1 MYIEKCT
8 NNGTAYL
15 RLVES
20 YRAPNSKGVKVSKKK
35 LILNIGPLAKFDDGK
50 PNYFERLKESFKNG
64 SPIIDSLKPYCE
76 KIQPLEHYRLE
87 YTEGDP
93 YLIGSPKL
101 FSHIL
106 IEQIIKE
113 LGLIDLFTHYK
124 AQYKIEYDLTGF
136 IRLLIYGRLLNP
148 ASKIATVTQ
157 NNDYYQPIITNP
169 YEFNVY
175 DSLDFVYKYRKT
187 IFNTLNKAM
196 INKFNRQSSL
206 VFYDV
211 TNFYFEIEDPD
222 DDIDEEKGIRKMGV
236 SKEERKS
243 PIVQMGLFMDEQ
255 GFPISVEMFPGNT
268 LDHQTVIGALKASVD
283 NMKYERFIFIGD
295 RGMTNY
301 PNLLHITSLGNG
313 YIVSKSTL
321 KSTKQDKVWML
332 DNDGYIHLS
341 EEFKYKSR
349 IIHKKVKDEFGNTK
363 EITEKE
369 VVYWSKKFEARQKHE
384 NKSFLEFIEKLKA
397 SPESFRISKAQAK
410 DLRKFIKKDVENTDT
425 GEIIDSK
432 KLKAMLDYEKINEFN
447 SMMGYYK
454 IVSSE
459 LTMDDLEIIEKY
471 HGLSRIEDQF
481 RVMKGDLNTRPI
493 FVRTKEHI
501 NAHLIICFISLLVL
515 RVIQYKI
522 KELDTFKVD
531 ENKYWQEGMTA
542 EKIIRALNK
551 WTIDKMNDEYYRFNN
566 TTDEDLSVILKAFN
580 ISIPAKLYKPAD
592 LKRIKTNIKL

>member
-1 MYIEKCT
+1 MYVEKCT
-8 NNGTAYL
+8 NNGTSYL

-20 YRAPNSKGVKVSKKK
+20 YRAPNSKGIKVSKKK
-35 LILNIGPLAKFDDGK
+35 LILNIGPLSKFDDGK

-64 SPIIDSLKPYCE
+64 SPIIDVLKPYCE
-76 KIQPLEHYRLE
+76 KTQPLEHYRLE

-157 NNDYYQPIITNP
+157 NNDYYQPIINNP

-196 INKFNRQSSL
+196 LNKFNRKSSL

-222 DDIDEEKGIRKMGV
+222 SDIENEKGIRKMGV
-236 SKEERKS
+236 SKEERKL

-268 LDHQTVIGALKASVD
+268 LDHQTVTDALKASID
-283 NMKYERFIFIGD
+283 DMKYERFIFVGD

-301 PNLLHITSLGNG
+301 PNLLHVTSLGNG
-313 YIVSKSTL
+313 YIVSKSIL
-321 KSTKQDKVWML
+321 KSTKQDKAWLL
-332 DNDGYIHLS
+332 DNADYIIQS
-341 EEFKYKSR
+341 EDFKYKSR
-349 IIHKKVKDEFGNTK
+349 IIHKKVKDEFGNVK
-363 EITEKE
+363 DITEKE

-384 NKSFLEFIEKLKA
+384 NKSFLEFIQKLQT

-410 DLRKFIKKDVENTDT
+410 DIRKFIKKDVENTDT
-425 GEIIDSK
+425 GELIDSK
-432 KLKAMLDYEKINEFN
+432 KLKAMLDEDKLKEFN
-447 SMMGYYK
+447 SMMGYYR

-459 LTMDDLEIIEKY
+459 INMDDLEIIEKY

-481 RVMKGDLNTRPI
+481 RIMKGDLNTRPI

-501 NAHLIICFISLLVL
+501 NAHLILCFISLLVL

-522 KELDTFKVD
+522 RQLDSFERD
-531 ENKYWQEGMTA
+531 DDKYWQEGMTA

-566 TTDEDLSVILKAFN
+566 INDEDLAIILKAFD
-580 ISIPAKLYKPAD
+580 ITIPAKLYKPAGLRK
-592 LKRIKTNIKL
+592 LKVNIKL

>member
-1 MYIEKCT
+1 MYVEKCT
-8 NNGTAYL
+8 NNGTSYL

-20 YRAPNSKGVKVSKKK
+20 YRAPNSKGIKVSKKK
-35 LILNIGPLAKFDDGK
+35 LILNIGPLSKFDDGK

-64 SPIIDSLKPYCE
+64 SPIIDVLKPYCE
-76 KIQPLEHYRLE
+76 KTQPLEHYRLE

-157 NNDYYQPIITNP
+157 NNDYYQPIINNP

-196 INKFNRQSSL
+196 LNKFNRKSSL

-222 DDIDEEKGIRKMGV
+222 SDIENEKGIRKMGV
-236 SKEERKS
+236 SKEERKL

-268 LDHQTVIGALKASVD
+268 LDHQTVTDALKASID
-283 NMKYERFIFIGD
+283 DMKYERFIFVGD

-301 PNLLHITSLGNG
+301 PNLLHVTSLGNG
-313 YIVSKSTL
+313 YIVSKSIL
-321 KSTKQDKVWML
+321 KSTKQDKAWLL
-332 DNDGYIHLS
+332 DNADYIIQS
-341 EEFKYKSR
+341 EDFKYKSR
-349 IIHKKVKDEFGNTK
+349 IIHKKVKDEFGNVK
-363 EITEKE
+363 DITEKE

-384 NKSFLEFIEKLKA
+384 NKLFLEFIQKLQT

-410 DLRKFIKKDVENTDT
+410 DIRKFIKKDVENTDT
-425 GEIIDSK
+425 GELIDSK
-432 KLKAMLDYEKINEFN
+432 KLKAMLDEDKLKEFN
-447 SMMGYYK
+447 SMMGYYR

-459 LTMDDLEIIEKY
+459 INMDDLEIIEKY

-481 RVMKGDLNTRPI
+481 RIMKGDLNTRPI

-501 NAHLIICFISLLVL
+501 NAHLILCFISLLVL

-522 KELDTFKVD
+522 RQLDSFERD
-531 ENKYWQEGMTA
+531 DDKYWQEGMTA

-566 TTDEDLSVILKAFN
+566 INDEDLAIILKAFD
-580 ISIPAKLYKPAD
+580 ITIPAKLYKPAELRK
-592 LKRIKTNIKL
+592 LKVNIKL

>member
-1 MYIEKCT
+1 M
-8 NNGTAYL
+8 
-15 RLVES
+15 
-20 YRAPNSKGVKVSKKK
+20 
-35 LILNIGPLAKFDDGK
+35 
-50 PNYFERLKESFKNG
+50 
-64 SPIIDSLKPYCE
+64 
-76 KIQPLEHYRLE
+76 
-87 YTEGDP
+87 
-93 YLIGSPKL
+93 

-148 ASKIATVTQ
+148 ASKIATITQ
-157 NNDYYQPIITNP
+157 NNDYYQPIIINP

-187 IFNTLNKAM
+187 IFNTLNRTM

-222 DDIDEEKGIRKMGV
+222 DDTDEEKGIRKMGV

-268 LDHQTVIGALKASVD
+268 LDHQTVIGSLKASVD

-321 KSTKQDKVWML
+321 KSTKQDKAWLL
-332 DNDGYIHLS
+332 DNNNYIHLS

-369 VVYWSKKFEARQKHE
+369 IVYWSKKFEARQKHE

-459 LTMDDLEIIEKY
+459 LNMDDLEIIEKY

-522 KELDTFKVD
+522 KGLNTFKVD

-542 EKIIRALNK
+542 EKIIKALNK
-551 WTIDKMNDEYYRFNN
+551 WTVDKMNDEYYRFNN
-566 TTDEDLSVILKAFN
+566 INDDDLSIILKAFN

>member
-1 MYIEKCT
+1 MYVEKCT
-8 NNGTAYL
+8 NNGTSYL

-20 YRAPNSKGVKVSKKK
+20 YRAPNSKGIKVSKKK
-35 LILNIGPLAKFDDGK
+35 LILNIGPLSKFDDGK

-64 SPIIDSLKPYCE
+64 SPIIDVLKPYCE
-76 KIQPLEHYRLE
+76 KTQPLEHYRLE

-157 NNDYYQPIITNP
+157 NNDYYQPIINNP

-196 INKFNRQSSL
+196 LNKFNRKSSL

-222 DDIDEEKGIRKMGV
+222 SDIENEKGIRKMGV
-236 SKEERKS
+236 SKEERKL

-268 LDHQTVIGALKASVD
+268 LDHQTVTDALKASID
-283 NMKYERFIFIGD
+283 DMKYERFIFVGD

-301 PNLLHITSLGNG
+301 PNLLHVTSLGNG
-313 YIVSKSTL
+313 YIVSKSIL
-321 KSTKQDKVWML
+321 KSTKQDKAWLL
-332 DNDGYIHLS
+332 DNADYIIQS
-341 EEFKYKSR
+341 EDFKYKSR
-349 IIHKKVKDEFGNTK
+349 IIHKKVKDEFGNVK
-363 EITEKE
+363 DITEKE

-384 NKSFLEFIEKLKA
+384 NKSFLEFIQKLQT

-410 DLRKFIKKDVENTDT
+410 DIRKFIKKDVENTDT
-425 GEIIDSK
+425 GELIDSK
-432 KLKAMLDYEKINEFN
+432 KLKAMLDEDKLKEFN
-447 SMMGYYK
+447 SMMGYYR

-459 LTMDDLEIIEKY
+459 INMDDLEIIEKY

-481 RVMKGDLNTRPI
+481 RIMKGDLNTRPI

-501 NAHLIICFISLLVL
+501 NAHLILCFISLLVL

-522 KELDTFKVD
+522 RQLDSFERD
-531 ENKYWQEGMTA
+531 DDKYWQEGMTA

-551 WTIDKMNDEYYRFNN
+551 WSIDKMNDEYYRFNN
-566 TTDEDLSVILKAFN
+566 INDEDLAIILKAFD
-580 ISIPAKLYKPAD
+580 ITIPAKLYKPAELRK
-592 LKRIKTNIKL
+592 LKVNIKL